1 MVWHYTTGTYLQ
13 QILKTR
19 VLRPTGA
26 GIARGERPALWFSK
40 EQYWEPTAQKAWGSP
55 DGSVVLL
62 GMLGT
67 FQRASGLG
75 RIGVD
80 PNRVELCDF
89 ETFGATSGIP
99 AADLQAMKH
108 RGRKQGANPRNWL
121 ASFAPVPCE
130 NWAAVEVYN
139 GTRWMRCNPEN

>member
-1 MVWHYTTGTYLQ
+1 
-13 QILKTR
+13 
-19 VLRPTGA
+19 
-26 GIARGERPALWFSK
+26 
-40 EQYWEPTAQKAWGSP
+40 
-55 DGSVVLL
+55 
-62 GMLGT
+62 MLGT

-80 PNRVELCDF
+80 PNRVELSDF

-121 ASFAPVPCE
+121 ASFAQSLAKTGLLSRFITALAGCDATQRTSTKLAKSNDTP
-130 NWAAVEVYN
+130 A
-139 GTRWMRCNPEN
+139 